1 MFITEMELLQARLAA
16 GKRLNDSHILK
27 EILQED
33 RSSERKRR
41 MAEGE
46 RYYRGEHDSLQK
58 DFRRS
63 PISETKENGEEEL
76 RMFFN
81 PNRSNHH
88 CVHPFHHTLVAQKTA
103 YLVGREPTIS
113 VRNGDRAFEEM
124 LTELADEHFNGM
136 LQSWLTGAANK
147 GVEYLHVYYDG
158 EGNFRYCIVPAEEI
172 IAIYDE
178 EYQQELREVIRYY
191 DIKVL
196 DEGREKTKRRVEWW
210 TAEDVTYFTENGD
223 GEFLQE
229 KSCGHWAV
237 TALLDGEETETEQH
251 GWGRVPFIPLRN
263 NEKELTDLQLVKGL
277 IDAYDLVSSEGTNNL
292 LDLVD
297 LYWVI
302 QGYGGETA
310 SAVAKKL
317 QINKAVQISDSSGN
331 VEAKQVQLPV
341 EGRLDWM
348 QMLRKDI
355 FHFGMGVDTD
365 SDDWGKAASG
375 VALKFQYA
383 MFYLKIN
390 GIVPEIKRAVKE
402 FFRFATEDWNR
413 ENGTDWDWR
422 KIQITLNTN
431 GITDDMETMQ
441 IIAASKGM
449 VSEKTLLGKHPFVE
463 DVNSEMEQLERER
476 RRTMK
481 LTQMIEKFA
490 KQGMLNGAARA
501 ELLQAAEETEQE
513 MAELQEAL
521 SGKDG
526 ELAENRKTAAV
537 ERAILEGGGK
547 NVKAILALLDME
559 EISYDAK
566 EGLKGLDLEEVKT
579 EAPYLFYEKTE
590 KKKGTGAPMTRQ
602 KRKEDEIRAAF
613 RRGLGR

>member
-1 MFITEMELLQARLAA
+1 MFITEMELLKARLAA
-16 GKRLNDSHILK
+16 GKSLNDSHILK
-27 EILQED
+27 EIIQED
-33 RSSERKRR
+33 KNSDKKKR
-41 MAEGE
+41 MEEGE
-46 RYYRGEHDSLQK
+46 RYYQGKHDILQK

-63 PISETKENGEEEL
+63 PVSETGRDGEESMQ
-76 RMFFN
+76 MFFN

-88 CVHPFHHTLVAQKTA
+88 CVNPFHHALVAQKTA
-103 YLVGREPTIS
+103 YLVGREPTLS
-113 VRNGDRAFEEM
+113 VRGQKSKEFETM
-124 LTELADEHFNGM
+124 LTDFADEGFNSI
-136 LQSWLTGAANK
+136 LQKWIIGAANK
-147 GVEYLHVYYDG
+147 GVEYLHVYYDE
-158 EGNFRYCIVPAEEI
+158 EGVFRYCIVPAEEI
-172 IAIYDE
+172 IVVYDE
-178 EYQQELREVIRYY
+178 VYQQDIREVIRYY

-196 DEGREKTKRRVEWW
+196 DGGREKTKRRVEWW
-210 TAEDVTYFTENGD
+210 TAENVTFYTENSD

-229 KSCGHWAV
+229 NKCGHWTV
-237 TALLDGEETETEQH
+237 TELLDGEERKTVEH

-263 NEKELTDLQLVKGL
+263 NDREMTDLQLVKGL
-277 IDAYDLVSSEGTNNL
+277 IDAYDYVSSEGTNTL

-310 SAVAKKL
+310 SAVARKL
-317 QINKAVQISDSSGN
+317 QVNKAVQISDSSGS

-390 GIVPEIKRAVKE
+390 GIVPEIKKAVKE
-402 FFRFATEDWNR
+402 FFRFAVEDWNR

-431 GITDDMETMQ
+431 GITDDLETMQ
-441 IIAASKGM
+441 IITESKGI

-476 RRTMK
+476 RGK
-481 LTQMIEKFA
+481 
-490 KQGMLNGAARA
+490 
-501 ELLQAAEETEQE
+501 EE
-513 MAELQEAL
+513 
-521 SGKDG
+521 
-526 ELAENRKTAAV
+526 
-537 ERAILEGGGK
+537 
-547 NVKAILALLDME
+547 
-559 EISYDAK
+559 
-566 EGLKGLDLEEVKT
+566 
-579 EAPYLFYEKTE
+579 
-590 KKKGTGAPMTRQ
+590 
-602 KRKEDEIRAAF
+602 
-613 RRGLGR
+613 

>member
-1 MFITEMELLQARLAA
+1 MFITEMELLKAKLAA
-16 GKRLNDSHILK
+16 GKGLHDSHILK
-27 EILQED
+27 EILLED
-33 RSSERKRR
+33 KHSEKKKR
-41 MAEGE
+41 MEEGE
-46 RYYRGEHDSLQK
+46 RYYCGEHDSLQK

-63 PISETKENGEEEL
+63 PISETGDNGEEQV

-103 YLVGREPTIS
+103 YLVGREPTLS
-113 VRNGDRAFEEM
+113 VRNGDKAFMEM
-124 LTELADEHFNGM
+124 LTEIADEDFNSM
-136 LQSWLTGAANK
+136 LQNWLIGASNK
-147 GVEYLHVYYDG
+147 GVEYLHVYYDA

-172 IAIYDE
+172 IAIYDA
-178 EYQQELREVIRYY
+178 EYQQELQEVIRYY
-191 DIKVL
+191 EITVL
-196 DEGREKTKRRVEWW
+196 DGGKECIRRRVEWW
-210 TAEDVTYFTENGD
+210 TAEEVSYFTENGN

-229 KSCGHWAV
+229 RKCGHWAV
-237 TALLDGEETETEQH
+237 TELLDGVETEVRQH
-251 GWGRVPFIPLRN
+251 GWGRIPFIPLRN
-263 NEKELTDLQLVKGL
+263 NEKELTDLQLIKGL
-277 IDAYDLVSSEGTNNL
+277 IDAYDYVSSEGTNTL

-317 QINKAVQISDSSGN
+317 QINKAVQISDSSGS

-341 EGRLDWM
+341 DARLNWM
-348 QMLRKDI
+348 QMLRRDI

-402 FFRFATEDWNR
+402 FFRFAIEDHNR
-413 ENGTDWDWR
+413 ENGTDWDWK

-431 GITDDMETMQ
+431 GIMDDLETIQM
-441 IIAASKGM
+441 IRESKGL

-476 RRTMK
+476 K
-481 LTQMIEKFA
+481 
-490 KQGMLNGAARA
+490 
-501 ELLQAAEETEQE
+501 EQ
-513 MAELQEAL
+513 
-521 SGKDG
+521 K
-526 ELAENRKTAAV
+526 
-537 ERAILEGGGK
+537 
-547 NVKAILALLDME
+547 
-559 EISYDAK
+559 
-566 EGLKGLDLEEVKT
+566 
-579 EAPYLFYEKTE
+579 
-590 KKKGTGAPMTRQ
+590 
-602 KRKEDEIRAAF
+602 DEIDTVN
-613 RRGLGR
+613 

>member
-1 MFITEMELLQARLAA
+1 MKEIRLSEWIGEGFYDIHRDIREGRHTHYWLKGGRGSGKSSFLSLEILLGLIADRDANAVVLRKVAANLRDSVFEQMNWAIHALGVEEEWEKKISPMELIRKGTGQ
-16 GKRLNDSHILK
+16 KILFRGCDDPK
-27 EILQED
+27 KLKSIKFQRGYAKFIWYEEAD
-33 RSSERKRR
+33 EFGG
-41 MAEGE
+41 MAELRSLNQSLLRGGE
-46 RYYRGEHDSLQK
+46 KFCIFYSYNPPKQG
-58 DFRRS
+58 RS
-63 PISETKENGEEEL
+63 WINLET
-76 RMFFN
+76 
-81 PNRSNHH
+81 
-88 CVHPFHHTLVAQKTA
+88 
-103 YLVGREPTIS
+103 
-113 VRNGDRAFEEM
+113 
-124 LTELADEHFNGM
+124 
-136 LQSWLTGAANK
+136 
-147 GVEYLHVYYDG
+147 
-158 EGNFRYCIVPAEEI
+158 AEERADRLI
-172 IAIYDE
+172 HHS
-178 EYQQELREVIRYY
+178 
-191 DIKVL
+191 
-196 DEGREKTKRRVEWW
+196 
-210 TAEDVTYFTENGD
+210 TY
-223 GEFLQE
+223 LQMKE

-476 RRTMK
+476 K
-481 LTQMIEKFA
+481 EKD
-490 KQGMLNGAARA
+490 N
-501 ELLQAAEETEQE
+501 
-513 MAELQEAL
+513 
-521 SGKDG
+521 
-526 ELAENRKTAAV
+526 
-537 ERAILEGGGK
+537 
-547 NVKAILALLDME
+547 
-559 EISYDAK
+559 EIDT
-566 EGLKGLDLEEVKT
+566 D
-579 EAPYLFYEKTE
+579 
-590 KKKGTGAPMTRQ
+590 
-602 KRKEDEIRAAF
+602 D
-613 RRGLGR
+613 